1 MTLDIDRVRT
11 AAARAINPLRPA
23 SRETTAP
30 QNFLFSAKREVAAD
44 ALPPYYLVRFLLV
57 DLLGF
62 RDLGQ
67 FEKVAW
73 SVPVEFNGKA
83 FLIEHRKFGL
93 GVFAGDAPDDPQD
106 AREIARLIHRGVKAA
121 KPYFTSLAEEAAKA
135 SALNVVNRARTL
147 FERFEFFA
155 DLYDARVAEAERRKD
170 ESIRTDLGPN
180 AWTIS
185 RPSFALRK
193 EGDHYAISTI
203 ESFFS
208 WTEHVFILIA
218 ILRGTCVTGE
228 DVRQLAR
235 ADWDAKF
242 KAALDIADPKSKTFF
257 DNLLQVRRQVRNFVA
272 HGSFGKEGEAFR
284 IHSSAGAVPMRM
296 LDERRGPR
304 FGLGAG
310 AGYADKHAIRLLR
323 DFVGHLWGG
332 DREPARIYIQDC
344 ELPLILTYAK
354 DGTYAQ
360 CMISVEEMEAFADH
374 LSREMDRH
382 ANMDF

>member
-1 MTLDIDRVRT
+1 MTFEVEKVR
-11 AAARAINPLRPA
+11 AAAWRSINPLRPA
-23 SRETTAP
+23 SRETTAA
-30 QNFLFSAKREVAAD
+30 QNFLFSAKRKVGPD

-57 DLLGF
+57 DLLEF

-83 FLIEHRKFGL
+83 FLVEHRKFGL
-93 GVFAGDAPDDPQD
+93 GIFAGDAHDDPLD

-121 KPYFTSLAEEAAKA
+121 KPFFTWLAEEAAQA

-155 DLYDARVAEAERRKD
+155 GIYAARISEAELRK
-170 ESIRTDLGPN
+170 EERTRIDLGPN
-180 AWTIS
+180 AWTVS
-185 RPSFALRK
+185 WPSFDLRK
-193 EGDHYAISTI
+193 EADHYAISTI

-218 ILRGTCVTGE
+218 ILRGACVTGE

-235 ADWDAKF
+235 ADWETKF
-242 KAALDIADPKSKTFF
+242 KAALDLADTKTKLFF
-257 DNLLQVRRQVRNFVA
+257 DKLLRVRRQVRNFVA

-296 LDERRGPR
+296 LDEPRGPR
-304 FGLGAG
+304 FGLGGG
-310 AGYADKHAIRLLR
+310 AGYADEQAIQLLH
-323 DFVGHLWGG
+323 DFVDHLWDGE
-332 DREPARIYIQDC
+332 RSPARIYIQDY

-354 DGTYAQ
+354 DGTYVQ
-360 CMISVEEMEAFADH
+360 CMTSVEEMEAFTDQLA
-374 LSREMDRH
+374 REMDRH